1 MIVGLIGEVLKIEP
15 TSAQINAH
23 GVVYEVQMSLNA
35 TTALRAKLDK
45 PDSKNT
51 PSPRHAHII
60 CTQIIREDA
69 HLLFGFC
76 DELEKRTFERLIK
89 INGVGPK
96 VALAI
101 LSTYTPTH
109 FAKIITDKDIDALKK
124 VPGIGAK
131 GAGKIMVD
139 VAGFFAELVQ
149 SSLAPQ
155 DNNLKSEA
163 ALALQS
169 LGFKSSEIDKVL
181 AGLEA
186 QNVSEL
192 VKQALKKLA

>member
-1 MIVGLIGEVLKIEP
+1 MIVGLRGAVVKYEPMMIE
-15 TSAQINAH
+15 IDVG
-23 GVVYEVQMSLNA
+23 GVIYGVQMSLNA
-35 TTALRAKLDK
+35 TSKLRAESAKEA
-45 PDSKNT
+45 
-51 PSPRHAHII
+51 RII

-69 HLLFGFC
+69 HLLFGFV
-76 DELEKRTFERLIK
+76 EEIEKQTFERLIK

-101 LSTYTPTH
+101 LSTYTPME
-109 FAKIITDKDIDALKK
+109 FAKIISNKDIDALKK

-139 VAGFFAELVQ
+139 VAGFFA
-149 SSLAPQ
+149 SLIADESIPQ
-155 DNNLKSEA
+155 TNGLKNEA

-169 LGFKSSEIDKVL
+169 LGFKNTEVQKAL
-181 AGLEA
+181 QGLEA
-186 QNVSEL
+186 QSVSEL